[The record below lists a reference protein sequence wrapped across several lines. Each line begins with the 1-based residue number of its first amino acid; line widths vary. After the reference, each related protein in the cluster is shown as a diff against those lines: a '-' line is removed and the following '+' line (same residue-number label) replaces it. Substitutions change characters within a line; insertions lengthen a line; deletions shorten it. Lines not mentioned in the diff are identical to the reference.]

1 MATGTTEIEN
11 GTKAPKF
18 KGVVAAVSGT
28 QTISVSVDTYKTHP
42 KYGKKYRSTKKYLV
56 HGPEG
61 LPESKAGALA
71 VGDHVVFQECQP
83 VSKRKRHIIVK

>member
-1 MATGTTEIEN
+1 METGITEIKN

-18 KGVVAAVSGT
+18 KGVVAALSGT
-28 QTISVSVDTYKTHP
+28 QTISVAVDTYKTHP

-56 HGPEG
+56 HVPEG
-61 LPESKAGALA
+61 THA

-83 VSKRKRHIIVK
+83 VSKKKRHIIVK